1 MFEPLEIRVERDGTQ
16 SVIRLP
22 GETALVGRG
31 SDCDVRLEDPLASR
45 NHCRFERLGRE
56 VFVVDL
62 GSANGTWVDGVKV
75 DRRSVGPHHAVRI
88 GGTILR
94 LVGSFADRLA
104 AAESTQTQQVS
115 REREMLDIVLSV
127 ARALEQEERSERV
140 AALLIDAAVSLTRA
154 ERGFVFL
161 LEDGRTS
168 LALGRNF
175 AREAVAAPE
184 TKISRTLLQKALM
197 APRPTLLQDAASDGE
212 FAGVASISDL
222 GLRSLLAVPLRGA
235 GRVLGLL
242 LVDHRLASGAFREDD
257 VALLAGIAA
266 HAGVHLAAAQD
277 RRELHGLRR
286 RLGAL
291 QRELGRRV
299 QEHGDVPA
307 GDAAA
312 ASRLRGLIGASPR
325 MQKLAAEMERILRT
339 EVPVLIHGESGTG
352 KELVA
357 RALHEHGLRAGRAFV
372 IENCGALP
380 DTLLESE
387 LFGHVKGAFT
397 GATRDRIGRFE
408 EADGGTLFLDEVGE
422 TSEAMQARLLRVL
435 QEGEI
440 RRVGSNEIIK
450 VDVRIIAATNVD
462 LMERVKANR
471 FREDLYYRLKVV
483 GLEMPPLRERAGDVP
498 LLAEHF
504 LELEAAASGRLPRA
518 LTPEA
523 LTLMDAYPWPGNVRE
538 LLNEMRRLSLMG
550 EGPVR
555 VDDLSAEVRAG
566 ASAAAAAP
574 ESGRA
579 SSLPE
584 KLAAIEVAA
593 LREALLA
600 EPRSRSRAAQRL
612 GITRFAL
619 QRKLDK
625 YKSEFNLD
633 LGPAAAEPGDPAD
646 PADGD

>member
-1 MFEPLEIRVERDGTQ
+1 MFEPLEIRIERDGAS

-62 GSANGTWVDGVKV
+62 GSANGTWVDGVKI

-88 GGTILR
+88 GGTVLR
-94 LVGSFADRLA
+94 LVGSFAERLA

-127 ARALEQEERSERV
+127 ARALEQEERAERV

-175 AREAVAAPE
+175 AREVVAAPE
-184 TKISRTLLQKALM
+184 TKISRTLLQKALL

-266 HAGVHLAAAQD
+266 HAGIHLASAQD
-277 RRELHGLRR
+277 RRESHTLRR
-286 RLGAL
+286 RLNAL

-299 QEHGDVPA
+299 QERDESSPVER
-307 GDAAA
+307 A
-312 ASRLRGLIGASPR
+312 ASTGLRGLVGASPA

-357 RALHEHGLRAGRAFV
+357 RALHEHGLRANRAFV
-372 IENCGALP
+372 VENCGALP

-397 GATRDRIGRFE
+397 GASRDRIGRFE

-422 TSEAMQARLLRVL
+422 TSEAMQARLLRVI

-440 RRVGSNEIIK
+440 RRVGSNEILK

-462 LMERVKANR
+462 LMERVRANR

-483 GLEMPPLRERAGDVP
+483 GLEMPPLRERHGDVR

-504 LELEAAASGRLPRA
+504 LDLEAAATGRLARV
-518 LTPEA
+518 LTPE
-523 LTLMDAYPWPGNVRE
+523 TLSLLETYPWPGNVRE

-566 ASAAAAAP
+566 AGAAAAP
-574 ESGRA
+574 PAPGRA
-579 SSLPE
+579 GSLPE
-584 KLAAIEVAA
+584 RLAAMEVAA
-593 LREALLA
+593 LKEALLA
-600 EPRSRSRAAQRL
+600 EPQNRSRAAQRL

-619 QRKLDK
+619 QRKLEK
-625 YKSEFNLD
+625 YGLETGGNS
-633 LGPAAAEPGDPAD
+633 PALPAD
-646 PADGD
+646 PQEED

>member
-1 MFEPLEIRVERDGTQ
+1 MFEPLEIRIERDGAQ

-31 SDCDVRLEDPLASR
+31 PDCDVRLEDPLASR
-45 NHCRFERLGRE
+45 NHCRFERMGRE

-75 DRRSVGPHHAVRI
+75 DRRSIGPHHAVRI

-94 LVGSFADRLA
+94 LVGSFAERLA

-127 ARALEQEERSERV
+127 ARALEQEERAERV

-161 LEDGRTS
+161 YEDGRTS

-184 TKISRTLLQKALM
+184 TKISRTLLQKAML

-266 HAGVHLAAAQD
+266 HAGIHLASAED
-277 RRELHGLRR
+277 RRESHALRR
-286 RLGAL
+286 RLNAL

-299 QEHGDVPA
+299 QERGENPPETRGALTGKH
-307 GDAAA
+307 
-312 ASRLRGLIGASPR
+312 GLIGISPA
-325 MQKLAAEMERILRT
+325 MQKLTAEMERILRT
-339 EVPVLIHGESGTG
+339 EVPVLLHGESGTG

-357 RALHEHGLRAGRAFV
+357 RALHEHGLRANRAFV

-440 RRVGSNEIIK
+440 RRVGSNEVLK

-462 LMERVKANR
+462 LLERVREHR

-483 GLEMPPLRERAGDVP
+483 ALQLPPLRERTGDVR

-504 LELEAAASGRLPRA
+504 LELESASSARLPRA

-523 LTLMDAYPWPGNVRE
+523 MVLLDAYPWPGNVRE

-550 EGPVR
+550 EGPIR
-555 VDDLSAEVRAG
+555 VDDLSPEVRAG
-566 ASAAAAAP
+566 ARMAATPAP
-574 ESGRA
+574 ASDA
-579 SSLPE
+579 SSLPDR
-584 KLAAIEVAA
+584 LAAIEKAA
-593 LREALLA
+593 IREALLA
-600 EPRSRSRAAQRL
+600 EPESRLRAAQRL
-612 GITRFAL
+612 GISRFAL
-619 QRKLDK
+619 QRKLK
-625 YKSEFNLD
+625 IHKLD
-633 LGPAAAEPGDPAD
+633 AFGAPDPEAGDPTEEN
-646 PADGD
+646 